1 MRHVHVIVHGRVQG
15 VGYRYGLREQAQK
28 LGITGWVRNRRDDA
42 VEAVLVGDPVAVD
55 TALAWM
61 EHGPAGAEVRSMETA
76 GGAFATPLHD
86 AFEVHP
92 SA

>member
-15 VGYRYGLREQAQK
+15 VGYRFALQQFAQK
-28 LGITGWVRNRRDDA
+28 QGLTGWVRNRRDDA

-61 EHGPAGAEVRSMETA
+61 EQGPAGAEVTSLETA
-76 GGAFATPLHD
+76 GGAFATPLED
-86 AFEVHP
+86 AFQIRP
-92 SA
+92 NA